1 LIFLLQ
7 KDREIVVDI
16 TNERTMAL
24 DVGDAR
30 VGVAMSDPTGQFVSP
45 HSTIER
51 KGKAV
56 FRDILA
62 IVASCSARR
71 IVIGLPYELSGAL
84 GEQAEKVHAFADEL
98 AKRLAQKPE
107 FKAVSIAFWDERLTT
122 AQAERIIAG
131 SKLKNRDRS
140 ALLDR
145 VSAALILESFLD
157 SRRSQA
163 SESC

>member
-1 LIFLLQ
+1 LIFVAQ
-7 KDREIVVDI
+7 KDREIVVD
-16 TNERTMAL
+16 TANVRTIAL

-30 VGVAMSDPTGQFVSP
+30 VGVAMSDPSGQFAQP

-62 IVASCSARR
+62 IVESCSVKR
-71 IVIGLPYELSGAL
+71 IVIGLPYELSGAV
-84 GEQAEKVHAFADEL
+84 GEQAEKVQSFADEL
-98 AKRLAQKPE
+98 AKRLAQKPQL
-107 FKAVSIAFWDERLTT
+107 KAVNIAFWDERLTT

-131 SKLKNRDRS
+131 SKLKNRARS

-145 VSAALILESFLD
+145 VSAALILESFLG
-157 SRRSQA
+157 SKTSQA
-163 SESC
+163 SE